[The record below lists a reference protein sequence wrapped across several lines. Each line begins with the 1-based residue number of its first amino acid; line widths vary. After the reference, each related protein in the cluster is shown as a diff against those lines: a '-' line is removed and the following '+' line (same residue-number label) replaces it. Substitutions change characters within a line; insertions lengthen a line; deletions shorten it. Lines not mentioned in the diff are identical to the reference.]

1 MVVVVTEADSV
12 PVTATVVVTPKH
24 VSGVTVTD
32 TKTVVTKSFV
42 IKDSSNDAI
51 TDMKL
56 KESSASVTTGTA
68 ISAALASQIQFS
80 YDGVKY
86 GADGDQSANSVAVE
100 GYSNTTGI
108 VTPIGSYG
116 KVNKDNMNTP
126 LAAGATVDVTKVT
139 VRVAFHDAS
148 GNVKGWVDKEVNVS
162 LTLTGK

>member
-1 MVVVVTEADSV
+1 
-12 PVTATVVVTPKH
+12 
-24 VSGVTVTD
+24 
-32 TKTVVTKSFV
+32 
-42 IKDSSNDAI
+42 
-51 TDMKL
+51 MKL

-86 GADGDQSANSVAVE
+86 GADGDQSANIVAVE

-108 VTPIGSYG
+108 VTPMGSYG

-148 GNVKGWVDKEVNVS
+148 GNVKGWVDKEVNIS

>member
-1 MVVVVTEADSV
+1 
-12 PVTATVVVTPKH
+12 
-24 VSGVTVTD
+24 
-32 TKTVVTKSFV
+32 
-42 IKDSSNDAI
+42 
-51 TDMKL
+51 MKL

-86 GADGDQSANSVAVE
+86 GADGDQSANIVAVE

-139 VRVAFHDAS
+139 VRVIQCDRSNFSLSNNIDS
-148 GNVKGWVDKEVNVS
+148 YRSNNLIVS
-162 LTLTGK
+162 VFK